1 MHITQTLH
9 LLKTAVLICS
19 LVCSIVLIATWF
31 LAYFKTK
38 AKGFALIGS
47 AGVVG
52 LLGSLL
58 IPTLTAL
65 SPLDIYTVRYLI
77 ALPIRI
83 TAFALTLLGISSLLK
98 TFSKFK

>member
-1 MHITQTLH
+1 MHIHDTQTLH
-9 LLKTAVLICS
+9 LLKIVGLICS

-38 AKGFALIGS
+38 TKSFALIGS
-47 AGVVG
+47 ASIIG

-65 SPLDIYTVRYLI
+65 SLLDIYTVRYLI
-77 ALPIRI
+77 ALPIQI
-83 TAFALTLLGISSLLK
+83 IAFALTLIGISSLLK
-98 TFSKFK
+98 TFSQ